1 MKKNRK
7 LSNEKESL
15 SVRFLYQ
22 TKLGRFFLKILVHP
36 WISKVAGIFLSSRFS
51 RVIVPVF
58 IERNQVDM
66 TGYKKQKYQSFNEFF
81 SRKRIDNNV
90 DMNSESLI
98 SPCDAY
104 LTAYPINKNSIYRIK
119 HTDYSLKQLLE
130 NETLARQFAG
140 GVCMMFRLTPK
151 HYHRYCYICDG
162 MVEKT
167 KRIEGKLHCVRPVA
181 YNAVP
186 VFVEN
191 SREYTVINSNEL
203 GKVVQMEVG
212 ALLVGKIKNHPIKT
226 KVFKGEEKG
235 YFEFGGSTIMV
246 LFEKGRI
253 KINNNILESSRVG
266 EETEVR
272 LGMKIGK
279 IQADVEK

>member
-51 RVIVPVF
+51 RFIVPVF
-58 IERNQVDM
+58 IKRNQVDM

-81 SRKRIDNNV
+81 SRKRTGNKV

-104 LTAYPINKNSIYRIK
+104 LTVYPINKNSIYHIK
-119 HTDYSLKQLLE
+119 HTDYRLKQLLKDE
-130 NETLARQFAG
+130 ALAKRYAG

-162 MVEKT
+162 VVEKT

-191 SREYTVINSNEL
+191 SREYIVINSNGW

-212 ALLVGKIKNHPIKT
+212 ALLVGKIKNYST
-226 KVFKGEEKG
+226 KARVFKGAEKG
-235 YFEFGGSTIMV
+235 YFEFGGSTIIV

-253 KINNNILESSRVG
+253 ELNKNILDKSRKG
-266 EETEVR
+266 EETEVY
-272 LGMKIGK
+272 LGMRIGNK
-279 IQADVEK
+279 YEI

>member
-22 TKLGRFFLKILVHP
+22 TKLGRIFLKILVQP
-36 WISKVAGIFLSSRFS
+36 WISKIAGFFLSSHFS
-51 RVIVPVF
+51 RLIVPIF
-58 IERNQVDM
+58 IKQNQVDM
-66 TGYKKQKYQSFNEFF
+66 TGYKKQKFQSFNDFF
-81 SRKRIDNNV
+81 TRKRLDNKV

-104 LTAYPINKNSIYRIK
+104 LTVYPINKNSIYRIK
-119 HTDYSLKQLLE
+119 HTDYRLKQLLE
-130 NETLARQFAG
+130 DETLAHRYAG

-151 HYHRYCYICDG
+151 HYHRYCYICDCTI
-162 MVEKT
+162 EKT

-191 SREYTVINSNEL
+191 SREYTVINSNEW

-212 ALLVGKIKNHPIKT
+212 ALLVGKIKNYPIKT
-226 KVFKGEEKG
+226 KAFKGEEKG
-235 YFEFGGSTIMV
+235 YFEFGGSTIIV
-246 LFEKGRI
+246 LIEKGRI
-253 KINNNILESSRVG
+253 KLNKNILEKSRIG
-266 EETEVR
+266 EETDVR
-272 LGMKIGK
+272 LGMKIGTVK
-279 IQADVEK
+279 

>member
-22 TKLGRFFLKILVHP
+22 TKLGRIFLKILVHP

-51 RVIVPVF
+51 RFIVPIF
-58 IERNQVDM
+58 IKKNKIDM
-66 TGYKKQKYQSFNEFF
+66 TGYKKQGYQSFNDFF
-81 SRKRIDNNV
+81 ARKRTDNVV

-104 LTAYPINKNSIYRIK
+104 LTVYPINKNSIYRIK
-119 HTDYSLKQLLE
+119 HTDYRLKQLLGD
-130 NETLARQFAG
+130 ETLAERYAG
-140 GVCMMFRLTPK
+140 GVCLMFRLTPK

-162 MVEKT
+162 LVEKT

-191 SREYTVINSNEL
+191 SREYTVINSNEW

-212 ALLVGKIKNHPIKT
+212 ALLVGKIKNHPVKT
-226 KVFKGEEKG
+226 KAFKGAEKG
-235 YFEFGGSTIMV
+235 YFEFGGSTIIV
-246 LFEKGRI
+246 LIEKERI
-253 KINNNILESSRVG
+253 KLNKEILEKSHIG
-266 EETEVR
+266 EETDVR

-279 IQADVEK
+279 VK